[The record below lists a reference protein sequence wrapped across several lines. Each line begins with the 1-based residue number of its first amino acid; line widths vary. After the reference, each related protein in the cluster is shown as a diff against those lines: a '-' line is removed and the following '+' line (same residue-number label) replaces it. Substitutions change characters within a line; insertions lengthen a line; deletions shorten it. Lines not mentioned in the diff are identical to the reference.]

1 MEMKWMD
8 KNICVQCGEEYNP
21 EDTVNNYL
29 EICNA
34 CQIYMGLVSDEQIKD
49 SV

>member
-1 MEMKWMD
+1 MD
-8 KNICVQCGEEYNP
+8 KNICVQGGEEYNP
-21 EDTVNNYL
+21 ENTINNYL

-34 CQIYMGLVSDEQIKD
+34 CQMHMGLVSDELIKN